1 MIDLGLLS
9 HNFHRL
15 LQSGDDSGD
24 DRGRDRGRSGS
35 FCFHRLTSYLRTRL
49 KLVQV
54 LAAEVVPVDPRIL
67 DGAEQETSGV
77 PKYTAPLHYF
87 NIAMTIARLL

>member
-1 MIDLGLLS
+1 MIAVAIVD
-9 HNFHRL
+9 
-15 LQSGDDSGD
+15 
-24 DRGRDRGRSGS
+24 
-35 FCFHRLTSYLRTRL
+35 
-49 KLVQV
+49 VQV
-54 LAAEVVPVDPRIL
+54 LAAEVVPADPRIL